1 MSAEKL
7 VSQEQVSR
15 LLPLPLRTALTA
27 LRRELPAAAPELYL
41 VGGTL
46 RDLLLGREVH
56 DIDLCVPRAA
66 VAFARA
72 LAERAGAAFV
82 CLDEGEDVARVVLPA
97 GPEVDIAAFRG
108 ATITIEQDLQL
119 RGRQIGRAASRE
131 RV

>member
-97 GPEVDIAAFRG
+97 GPEVES
-108 ATITIEQDLQL
+108 TK
-119 RGRQIGRAASRE
+119 IGRASCRE